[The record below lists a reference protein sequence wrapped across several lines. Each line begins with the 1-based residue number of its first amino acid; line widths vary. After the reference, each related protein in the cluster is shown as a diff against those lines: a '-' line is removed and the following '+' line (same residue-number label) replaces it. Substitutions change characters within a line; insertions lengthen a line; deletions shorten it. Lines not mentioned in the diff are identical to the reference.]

1 MILYIALCD
10 KWGIVKRV
18 IRSVP
23 IGIVNEGKDVRLLFE
38 DREKLDVLLCGQSG
52 PEDSPRLPMK
62 IEGNPLVYVTVRN
75 IESQLLF
82 LAYDV
87 DGDASDLSRLVEL
100 VLSSMAAVRE
110 TTGQEEYGAG
120 YYEIQK
126 LNSQLIN
133 YQRTQAKTNA
143 QLQRLLEEAWK
154 AKGLIEMLERDTL
167 TGLYTEKAFCE
178 RASGVLHAHP
188 QQEYDIIAVDI
199 EQFKIVNDVFGT
211 MTGDQLLRD
220 LSATLI
226 GFQTDELKLM
236 TRARADTFFMLLVRE
251 KSYEVLDRSICS
263 FLENYPLLMRLQIKT
278 GIYRIEE
285 RELAVERMCDRALLA
300 AVSIKGN
307 YDCRMIQFNDKMHE
321 KMMMEQKIVN
331 TMVES
336 LEKGEFMVYL
346 QPKVEIDTGR
356 IIGAEALVRWNH
368 PKLGIISPC
377 DFIPVFEQ
385 NGFIYT
391 VDLYVWEKA
400 CSMMRAWRM
409 AGLTEIPVSVN
420 VSRTDLYHEDLPD
433 RLVQLTETYGLS
445 PQALHLEITE
455 SVYVRDASQMLIS
468 IKRLKKAGFMI
479 EMDDFGSGYSSLNI
493 LYELP
498 IDVMKLD
505 MMFLGRA
512 DHESRRQTVM
522 RLVINLAK
530 ELNLQIIA
538 EGVETEEQA
547 QLLKCLGCGLAQ
559 GYLYGRPVPEPEF
572 TRCLPMKEIKKET

>member
-1 MILYIALCD
+1 
-10 KWGIVKRV
+10 
-18 IRSVP
+18 
-23 IGIVNEGKDVRLLFE
+23 
-38 DREKLDVLLCGQSG
+38 
-52 PEDSPRLPMK
+52 
-62 IEGNPLVYVTVRN
+62 
-75 IESQLLF
+75 
-82 LAYDV
+82 
-87 DGDASDLSRLVEL
+87 
-100 VLSSMAAVRE
+100 
-110 TTGQEEYGAG
+110 
-120 YYEIQK
+120 
-126 LNSQLIN
+126 
-133 YQRTQAKTNA
+133 
-143 QLQRLLEEAWK
+143 
-154 AKGLIEMLERDTL
+154 
-167 TGLYTEKAFCE
+167 
-178 RASGVLHAHP
+178 
-188 QQEYDIIAVDI
+188 
-199 EQFKIVNDVFGT
+199 
-211 MTGDQLLRD
+211 
-220 LSATLI
+220 
-226 GFQTDELKLM
+226 
-236 TRARADTFFMLLVRE
+236 
-251 KSYEVLDRSICS
+251 
-263 FLENYPLLMRLQIKT
+263 
-278 GIYRIEE
+278 
-285 RELAVERMCDRALLA
+285 MCDRALLA

-321 KMMMEQKIVN
+321 KMMMEQKIIN

-455 SVYVRDASQMLIS
+455 SVYVRDASQMLIA

-512 DHESRRQTVM
+512 DHEARRRTVM